1 MAMPPLTDP
10 NFDRSIVFM
19 LEHSAEGAIGVV
31 LNRPTPERPIEV
43 GRWLDRAGDPA
54 RVFAGGPVETQ
65 ALIGVA
71 ERGDVHLTTGWAP
84 LGGDPGAAIGTVD
97 LALDPIEV
105 PVERLR
111 IFRGYAGWGAQQL
124 EGEIAV
130 DAWAIVDFQSDD
142 LFTAA
147 PEGLWRAVLG
157 RQPTQLSWL
166 AHFPSDVS
174 VN

>member
-19 LEHSAEGAIGVV
+19 LEHSPEGAIGVV

-43 GRWLDRAGDPA
+43 GRWFDRASHPA

-71 ERGDVHLTTGWAP
+71 ERGEYVLTSGWAP
-84 LGGDPGAAIGTVD
+84 LGGESEATIGTVD
-97 LALDPIEV
+97 LALDPIDV

-111 IFRGYAGWGAQQL
+111 IFRGYSGWGALQL
-124 EGEIAV
+124 DGEIAD
-130 DAWAIVDFQSDD
+130 DAWAIVDVQGSD
-142 LFTAA
+142 LFTDT
-147 PEGLWRAVLG
+147 PEGLWRTVLR
-157 RQPTQLSWL
+157 RQPTELSWL
-166 AHFPSDVS
+166 AHFPNDVS
-174 VN
+174 MN

>member
-19 LEHSAEGAIGVV
+19 LEHSPEGAIGVV

-43 GRWLDRAGDPA
+43 GRWFDRASHPA
-54 RVFAGGPVETQ
+54 RVFAGGPVEIQ

-71 ERGDVHLTTGWAP
+71 ERGEYLLTSGWAP
-84 LGGDPGAAIGTVD
+84 LGGESAAAIGTVD
-97 LALDPIEV
+97 LALDPIDV

-111 IFRGYAGWGAQQL
+111 IFRGYAGWGALQL
-124 EGEIAV
+124 DGEVAA
-130 DAWAIVDFQSDD
+130 DAWAIVDFQGND
-142 LFTAA
+142 LFTDA
-147 PEGLWRAVLG
+147 PESLWRTVLR
-157 RQPTQLSWL
+157 RQPTELAWL
-166 AHFPSDVS
+166 AHFPNDVS